1 MSQLIPSAM
10 QARVAGVFVAAN
22 FAYGTNPGCT
32 GGILVSGN
40 TTTGAGSVIVVRSAQ
55 PNIPAQVKLPD
66 GSYLDPYAT
75 TTPITI
81 NDATPET
88 VTPTAVSINTDGTV
102 SITAN
107 LSHTHG
113 QGAMIA
119 SGSIGLQE
127 AINAA
132 SAAGGGVVVV
142 DAAWTNFGGTQAI
155 LNAATQ
161 VAGVSILDN
170 RGTAAQSYSGAAGQT
185 AITFPAAVNIARLT
199 DATAGAYTLATPA
212 AADTGK
218 LLYIESET
226 AQAHTVTTAAN
237 KIVDGSGTN
246 GDTLTCGAHIGAN
259 CVLMAANLLWTV
271 VTLKN
276 VTLSEV

>member
-1 MSQLIPSAM
+1 MSQNIPPAK
-10 QARVAGVFVAAN
+10 QALVAGVFAAAN
-22 FAYGTNPGCT
+22 FAYGVNPQAEAGV
-32 GGILVSGN
+32 LVSGN
-40 TTTGAGSVIVVRSAQ
+40 TTTGAGSVIVVQSAQ
-55 PNIPAQVKLPD
+55 PNLPASVTLPD
-66 GSYLDPYAT
+66 GASLDPYSTNA
-75 TTPITI
+75 PITI

-88 VTPTAVSINTDGTV
+88 VTPTAVSVNSDGTI

-113 QGAMIA
+113 QGALIS

-132 SAAGGGVVVV
+132 AAAGGGVVAI
-142 DAAWTNFGGTQAI
+142 DAAWVGFGGTQAI
-155 LNAATQ
+155 LNAATL

-170 RGTAAQSYSGAAGQT
+170 RGPVAQAYNGGTGQT
-185 AITFPAAVNIARLT
+185 AITFPAAVNIVRLT
-199 DATAGAYTLATPA
+199 DSGAGTYTLATPV

-246 GDTLTCGAHIGAN
+246 GDTLTYAAHIGAN

-271 VTLKN
+271 VALKN

>member
-1 MSQLIPSAM
+1 MSQYIPSAK
-10 QARVAGVFVAAN
+10 QARVAGVFAAAN
-22 FAYGTNPGCT
+22 FAYGSNPLIE
-32 GGILVSGN
+32 GGVLLTGN
-40 TTTGAGSVIVVRSAQ
+40 TTTGAGSVIVVRSPQ
-55 PNIPAQVKLPD
+55 PPLPASVTLPD
-66 GSYLDPYAT
+66 GASLDPYAT
-75 TTPITI
+75 TAPITI

-88 VTPTAVSINTDGTV
+88 VTPSAVSINSDGTV

-107 LSHTHG
+107 LSNTHG
-113 QGAMIA
+113 QGAVIA

-132 SAAGGGVVVV
+132 SAAGGGVVAI
-142 DAAWTNFGGTQAI
+142 DSAWTGFGGTQAI
-155 LNAATQ
+155 LNAATP
-161 VAGVSILDN
+161 VAGVTILDN
-170 RGTAAQSYSGAAGQT
+170 RGTVAQAYTGAAGSV
-185 AITFPAAVNIARLT
+185 AITFPGAVNIARLT
-199 DATAGAYTLATPA
+199 DATAGSYTLATPV

-226 AQAHTVTTAAN
+226 AEAHTVTTAAN

-259 CVLMAANLLWTV
+259 CILMAANLLWTV
-271 VTLKN
+271 VSLKN